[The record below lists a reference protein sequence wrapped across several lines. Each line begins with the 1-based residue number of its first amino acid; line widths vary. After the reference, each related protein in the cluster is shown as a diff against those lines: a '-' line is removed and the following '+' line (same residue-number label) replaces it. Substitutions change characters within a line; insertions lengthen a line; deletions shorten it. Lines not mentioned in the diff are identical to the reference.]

1 MIIYA
6 SYVKITLAYIT
17 HEVSILDCQF
27 KEQFLSILKEEL
39 VPAKGCTEPIAI
51 AFAGAKARELLGEIP
66 LRVEILASGN
76 LIKNIR
82 CVTVPNT
89 NNLVGIEASAIAGIV
104 GGDSSL
110 ELEVINNIKPK
121 HLKVINQLLLKNI
134 VKVELLDTNL
144 NLHFFFKAWSK
155 TDKIVIEIKNL
166 HTNIVKIEKND
177 KIIYEKASSNEEYFG
192 VESDRS
198 NLTVGNILKFTET
211 IEIDLVKDLLDKQI
225 KYNMTIAKKGLT
237 ENFGVSIG
245 QTLLKNDQSIFT
257 RIKAYTAA
265 ASEAR
270 MSGCALPVITN
281 SGSGNQGLTTSIPV
295 ILYSRHLRLG
305 KEKLYRAL
313 VLSNLLTIYQ
323 KSFIGRLSA
332 FCGAI
337 SASVSSGATF
347 TYLKGGDLNQ
357 IKMTITN
364 ALANV
369 SGVVCDGAKPSCA
382 SKIATGLD
390 AAILGHLLAMENHQ
404 YNPLTGIIKNSADET
419 ILAIGKIASVGMRD
433 TDRVILDLMMKK

>member
-1 MIIYA
+1 MINFKFEEEYL
-6 SYVKITLAYIT
+6 T
-17 HEVSILDCQF
+17 ILQ
-27 KEQFLSILKEEL
+27 EEL

-66 LRVEILASGN
+66 EHIEIEASGN

-89 NNLVGIEASAIAGIV
+89 NNLVGIEASALAGVV

-110 ELEVINNIKPK
+110 ELEVISNIKPK
-121 HLKVINQLLLKNI
+121 HLKLINLLLLKNI
-134 VKVELLDTNL
+134 VKVKLLKTNL
-144 NLHFFFKAWSK
+144 NLHFIFKAK
-155 TDKIVIEIKNL
+155 TKDNEIVIEIKNL
-166 HTNIVKIEKND
+166 HTNIVKITKND
-177 KIIYEKASSNEEYFG
+177 KIIFEQDNGNDEYFG
-192 VESDRS
+192 VETNRK
-198 NLTVGNILKFTET
+198 NLTVENILEFTENIN
-211 IEIDLVKDLLDKQI
+211 IEKIKDLLDLQI
-225 KYNMTIAKKGLT
+225 KYNMAIAKKGLN

-245 QTLLKNDQSIFT
+245 QTILKHDQSIFSK
-257 RIKAYTAA
+257 IKAYTAA

-270 MSGCALPVITN
+270 MSGCSMPVITN
-281 SGSGNQGLTTSIPV
+281 SGSGNQGLATSIPV
-295 ILYSRHLRLG
+295 ILFSRNLKLP
-305 KEKLYRAL
+305 KEKMYRGL
-313 VLSNLLTIYQ
+313 ILSNLLTIYQ

-337 SASVSSGATF
+337 SAAVSSGATF
-347 TYLKGGDLNQ
+347 TYLSGGDLKQ

-390 AAILGHLLAMENHQ
+390 AAILGHFLAMENHQ
-404 YNPLTGIIKNSADET
+404 YNPLSGIIKNSVDET
-419 ILAIGKIASVGMRD
+419 IFAVGKMASEGMKD
-433 TDRVILDLMMKK
+433 TDKVILALMLEK